1 MAAPAA
7 TPAATPAAGSAAGS
21 APPSIVIDGHDGRPL
36 AVARIHLV
44 DAQTA
49 RASLH
54 VESGH
59 LPAGTRTRLVD
70 AVFDDPDVRTRRQV
84 QVTLPLGDTEILD
97 RVRERGVLA
106 AFRAAGSTCLV
117 EAALPPA

>member
-7 TPAATPAAGSAAGS
+7 ASAPAS
-21 APPSIVIDGHDGRPL
+21 APPRIVIDGHDGRPL
-36 AVARIHLV
+36 AVARIDLV
-44 DAQTA
+44 DAETV

-54 VESGH
+54 VAAGH
-59 LPAGTRTRLVD
+59 LPVGTRTRLVD

-97 RVRERGVLA
+97 RVRQRGVLA

-117 EAALPPA
+117 EAALPSA